1 MQSSIFR
8 KISLL
13 ISLPFLLT
21 CSVFLNA
28 QVKHT
33 LNHAKSN
40 MSLSGT
46 STLHDW
52 TMIARGFDNESVFI
66 FEPGKDKALK
76 GIQSLQFSL
85 PAENLKSDKKG
96 LDKNAYKALKTDQH
110 KNIAFKLKSAE
121 VTHIKDDIYHVSALG
136 NLFIAGVSKLISLQ
150 VRCTVNADK
159 SITCSGSQK
168 LKLTDFDI
176 TPPSF
181 MLGAMKTG
189 NDVVLDYSLN
199 YTK

>member
-8 KISLL
+8 KISFL
-13 ISLPFLLT
+13 ISIPVMLT
-21 CSVFLNA
+21 CSVYLNA

-46 STLHDW
+46 STMHDW
-52 TMIARGFDNESVFI
+52 TMTASGFNNESVFI
-66 FEPGKDKALK
+66 FEAGKDIALK

-110 KNIAFKLKSAE
+110 KNIAYKLSSAK
-121 VTHIKDDIYHVSALG
+121 VTHVKGDTYHVSAVG
-136 NLFIAGVSKLISLQ
+136 NLSIAGVTKPVTLQ
-150 VRCTVNADK
+150 VNCTVNPDK

-176 TPPSF
+176 KPPSF

-189 NDVVLDYSLN
+189 NDVVLDFSIN
-199 YTK
+199 YIK